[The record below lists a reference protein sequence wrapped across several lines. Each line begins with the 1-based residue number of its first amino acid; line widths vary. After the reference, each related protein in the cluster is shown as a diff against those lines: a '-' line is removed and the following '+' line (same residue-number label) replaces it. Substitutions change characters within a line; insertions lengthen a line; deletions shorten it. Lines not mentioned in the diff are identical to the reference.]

1 MNKRNLL
8 FLLCGVIL
16 GALGAILALRFP
28 GGRGRGRGRGGR
40 FELSYREGRSY
51 RVRHVVDG
59 DTIIIEPGIY
69 VRYAGVNTPEV
80 KSVVDVQR
88 PFGTEATAANREL
101 VEGREVRLRFG
112 SRKLDRYGRLLAY
125 VQVRDPKSG
134 EWRDVGEE
142 LARRGLAKPMYG
154 TDPSPNRESVARA
167 AEEAKS
173 AGRKLWS
180 LGKGKRPR

>member
-8 FLLCGVIL
+8 FMLG
-16 GALGAILALRFP
+16 GALFGAAGCFLALRFP
-28 GGRGRGRGRGGR
+28 GGRGRDRGGR

-51 RVRHVVDG
+51 QVRYVVDG
-59 DTIIIEPGIY
+59 DTIIIEPGLY

-80 KSVVDVQR
+80 KAVVDVQR
-88 PFGTEATAANREL
+88 PLGDEATAANREL

-112 SRKLDRYGRLLAY
+112 GRKLDRYGRLLAC
-125 VQVRDPKSG
+125 VQVYDVKTG

-167 AEEAKS
+167 ADEAKS
-173 AGRKLWS
+173 AGRGLWG
-180 LGKGKRPR
+180 LGKKKRPR